1 MGHSEGGVIAP
12 MVAARNKNV
21 AYIVLL
27 AGTGVR
33 GDKLLL
39 MQQKAI
45 AKASSV
51 PEAAVLEN
59 EKLNA
64 ALFEKIISSSDT
76 IGLRNELMQT
86 LTKSM
91 DENAILKSALSAEQ
105 FNEMITMTVHQLM
118 SPWMNYFIK
127 YDPYPVL
134 KQVKCPALALNGSLD
149 LQVPSK
155 ENLTAI
161 QNAFKESGNKKLT
174 TVEPEGLNHLF
185 QECETGSPS
194 EYAVIEQTFSPKALE
209 EMLRWLKNR

>member
-91 DENAILKSALSAEQ
+91 DENNADETTAL
-105 FNEMITMTVHQLM
+105 I
-118 SPWMNYFIK
+118 
-127 YDPYPVL
+127 
-134 KQVKCPALALNGSLD
+134 LD
-149 LQVPSK
+149 LFSD
-155 ENLTAI
+155 L
-161 QNAFKESGNKKLT
+161 
-174 TVEPEGLNHLF
+174 
-185 QECETGSPS
+185 
-194 EYAVIEQTFSPKALE
+194 AVCS
-209 EMLRWLKNR
+209 NSS